1 VTRSCKAQIGT
12 NSKTVLQ
19 KQTKKP
25 KISLRLANRTGALS
39 ANDATPIFSL
49 GQRPRNQVRFG
60 KKSAEG
66 AVQCLGRLITQVN
79 NLSRAFSARE
89 NEIQTTW
96 GAAPG
101 WN

>member
-1 VTRSCKAQIGT
+1 VTSSCKAQIGT

-60 KKSAEG
+60 KKALK
-66 AVQCLGRLITQVN
+66 ARFNALGV
-79 NLSRAFSARE
+79 
-89 NEIQTTW
+89 
-96 GAAPG
+96 
-101 WN
+101 